1 MRKNKNYINGLTLIE
16 ILAICLFMAIGVSCS
31 KHFGNKFG
39 IPGYI
44 LGFLGGFLATDFFFG
59 GIPRMPYCKD
69 NSCKGPD
76 SYGVER
82 IKNGTIVNKCECG
95 GMYIR
100 KGRKFLE
107 IDEDGNENRYL
118 IWIPFKGWEKDV

>member
-1 MRKNKNYINGLTLIE
+1 MRKNKNYIDGLTLIE
-16 ILAICLFMAIGVSCS
+16 ILAICLFMAIGV
-31 KHFGNKFG
+31 
-39 IPGYI
+39 
-44 LGFLGGFLATDFFFG
+44 GFLATFLSIGVLAGLADFFFG

-69 NSCKGPD
+69 NKCKGPD

-107 IDEDGNENRYL
+107 IDEDGNESRYL